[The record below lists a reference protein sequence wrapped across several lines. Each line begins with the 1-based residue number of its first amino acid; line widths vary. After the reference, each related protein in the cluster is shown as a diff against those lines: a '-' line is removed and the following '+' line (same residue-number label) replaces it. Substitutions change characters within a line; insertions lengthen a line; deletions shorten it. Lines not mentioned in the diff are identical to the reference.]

1 MPDPCPTAILPARK
15 ATPGGETFAAVAVL
29 CALLLIA
36 AGILIRQLS
45 FNPAVLNL
53 SAVAAAQPKTN
64 GPPATAGA
72 PLIPTPD
79 GLAVL
84 TPVESFDPVTLSD
97 KINGKAEL
105 YLSAGFVR
113 LDCQRMALNDRP
125 DAWLEAF
132 VYDMGA
138 APNAFAVFSTQ
149 RRADVTPLAIGDFSY
164 RAGNALFIAH
174 GHYYLELIASAD
186 DERLAAALE
195 ELAESFIR
203 SRPVAAAV
211 ISEQDLFPKAG
222 LIEASITLIA
232 ADAFGVAGLDRV
244 FTATYQRGSV
254 EMTGFLSRRAD
265 ANAAAEQVRSY
276 AEFLTAYGGKRVAAD
291 DPLPGAAVVEIMDVF
306 MVVFAQGPFFAGVHE
321 AADKSLALEL
331 ARELAAALKE
341 APNAAR

>member
-1 MPDPCPTAILPARK
+1 MPDPCPTAILTARK
-15 ATPGGETFAAVAVL
+15 AAPGRETFAAVAVL
-29 CALLLIA
+29 CCLLLIA
-36 AGILIRQLS
+36 GGIVNRQFR
-45 FNPAVLNL
+45 FNPAVLNW
-53 SAVAAAQPKTN
+53 STVVDAHPKAP
-64 GPPATAGA
+64 GRPASAGA
-72 PLIPTPD
+72 PLIPTPT
-79 GLAVL
+79 GLTVL
-84 TPVESFDPVTLSD
+84 TPAESFDRETLSD
-97 KINGKAEL
+97 KIDGKAEL

-113 LDCQRMALNDRP
+113 LDCQRLALNDRP
-125 DAWLEAF
+125 EAWLEAF
-132 VYDMGA
+132 VYDMGS

-186 DERLAAALE
+186 DERLATALE

-203 SRPVAAAV
+203 SRPVAAAA
-211 ISEQDLFPKAG
+211 ISERDLFPKAG
-222 LIEASITLIA
+222 LVEASITLIA

-244 FTATYQRGSV
+244 FTATYKRRSV
-254 EMTGFLSRRAD
+254 EMTAFLSRRAD
-265 ANAAAEQVRSY
+265 ADAAAAQARSY

-291 DPLPGAAVVEIMDVF
+291 EPVPGAAVVEIMDTF

-321 AADKSLALEL
+321 AADKTLALEL

>member
-15 ATPGGETFAAVAVL
+15 ADPGGETFAAVAVL
-29 CALLLIA
+29 CGLLLIA
-36 AGILIRQLS
+36 AGILIRQQS

-53 SAVAAAQPKTN
+53 SAMADARPKAT
-64 GPPATAGA
+64 GPLAGA
-72 PLIPTPD
+72 GTPLIPAPA
-79 GLAVL
+79 GLVVL
-84 TPVESFDPVTLSD
+84 SPVESFDPETLSD
-97 KINGKAEL
+97 KIDGKAEL

-113 LDCQRMALNDRP
+113 LDCQRLALSGRP
-125 DAWLEAF
+125 EAWLEAF
-132 VYDMGA
+132 VYDMGS

-195 ELAESFIR
+195 ELAEGFIR
-203 SRPVAAAV
+203 SRPVAAAA
-211 ISEQDLFPKAG
+211 ISERDLFPKTG
-222 LIEASITLIA
+222 LVEASITLIA

-244 FTATYQRGSV
+244 FTATYKKPPV
-254 EMTGFLSRRAD
+254 EMTAFLSRRAD
-265 ANAAAEQVRSY
+265 AQAAAEQARSY
-276 AEFLTAYGGKRVAAD
+276 AEFLSAYGGKRVAAD
-291 DPLPGAAVVEIMDVF
+291 DPVPGAAVVEIMDSF

-321 AADKSLALEL
+321 APDKGLSLEL

-341 APNAAR
+341 APDAAR